1 MTYSNVVKQT
11 LIESIDELAES
22 PEIFAVHPERDF
34 TRHRKM
40 SFKEFLPMLLTM
52 EGDCLREEL
61 YRFFGRSTS
70 VLTKAAFYKQR
81 SKLKTDGLWKL
92 LQIFNHKFGSK
103 LYMDKYRLI
112 ACDGSVA
119 DIFRDEN
126 DKDTYFEPN
135 NKSPRGF
142 NQIHINA
149 LYSVLD
155 KKILDV
161 LVQPCRKR
169 NEYKAFCQ
177 MVDRMDPSGQT
188 IFLGDRGYA
197 SYNNFAHVIEQKQY
211 FLIRCTDA
219 KTSKLLGFSLEGMK
233 ELDYSVDRILTRSMA
248 KKHRL
253 YPERS
258 DNYRYVCQAVPFDF
272 FNDECREYNMK
283 LRVVRVEIAK
293 DSFENLIT
301 NLPDAEFDMNAL
313 KELYHMR
320 WHQETAYRD
329 LKYPLC
335 LKAFHS
341 KKYRYIEQEVYARAI
356 MFNYCSEIAMH
367 VKVPRNRKL
376 EYQINYSEAIKIC
389 RDHFRKRNAQGR
401 IDVMGLIADNIEPV
415 RPNRTYRRQARFKL
429 PMSFCY
435 RF

>member
-11 LIESIDELAES
+11 LIESIDELAGS

-61 YRFFGRSTS
+61 YRFFGRSTAAP
-70 VLTKAAFYKQR
+70 TKAAFYKQR

-92 LQIFNHKFGSK
+92 LQIFNHKFAPK

-161 LVQPCRKR
+161 L
-169 NEYKAFCQ
+169 
-177 MVDRMDPSGQT
+177 
-188 IFLGDRGYA
+188 
-197 SYNNFAHVIEQKQY
+197 
-211 FLIRCTDA
+211 
-219 KTSKLLGFSLEGMK
+219 
-233 ELDYSVDRILTRSMA
+233 
-248 KKHRL
+248 
-253 YPERS
+253 
-258 DNYRYVCQAVPFDF
+258 
-272 FNDECREYNMK
+272 
-283 LRVVRVEIAK
+283 
-293 DSFENLIT
+293 
-301 NLPDAEFDMNAL
+301 
-313 KELYHMR
+313 
-320 WHQETAYRD
+320 
-329 LKYPLC
+329 
-335 LKAFHS
+335 
-341 KKYRYIEQEVYARAI
+341 
-356 MFNYCSEIAMH
+356 
-367 VKVPRNRKL
+367 
-376 EYQINYSEAIKIC
+376 
-389 RDHFRKRNAQGR
+389 
-401 IDVMGLIADNIEPV
+401 
-415 RPNRTYRRQARFKL
+415 
-429 PMSFCY
+429 
-435 RF
+435 